1 MSDTQTSPK
10 QGAQF
15 GMVIDLKR
23 CIGCHA
29 CSVACKSENNLPNRV
44 WWNRVTTD
52 GGDEI
57 DLPRGTYPNLTMQK
71 IAIACQHC
79 SNPACTKVCPVGAT
93 SKDPETGIVRQDYER
108 CIGCRMCMAA
118 CPYTGVRSFNWEE
131 PQYYIDHATGSQ
143 EAPKHQ
149 KHTVEKCILCESR
162 TTKGD
167 LPACIDPCPGR
178 ARYFGDFNDPSSE
191 VSKLIVERK
200 HTQLLENQGTSP
212 NVYYLI

>member
-29 CSVACKSENNLPNRV
+29 CSVACKSENNLPNRI

-52 GGDEI
+52 GGEEI

-93 SKDPETGIVRQDYER
+93 SKDPQTGIVRQDYER
-108 CIGCRMCMAA
+108 
-118 CPYTGVRSFNWEE
+118 
-131 PQYYIDHATGSQ
+131 
-143 EAPKHQ
+143 
-149 KHTVEKCILCESR
+149 
-162 TTKGD
+162 
-167 LPACIDPCPGR
+167 
-178 ARYFGDFNDPSSE
+178 
-191 VSKLIVERK
+191 
-200 HTQLLENQGTSP
+200 
-212 NVYYLI
+212 